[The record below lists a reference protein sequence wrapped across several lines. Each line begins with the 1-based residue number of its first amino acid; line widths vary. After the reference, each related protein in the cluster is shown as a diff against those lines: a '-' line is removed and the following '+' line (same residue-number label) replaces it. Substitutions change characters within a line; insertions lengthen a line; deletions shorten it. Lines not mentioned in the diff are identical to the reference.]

1 MPRPAR
7 KCPALRRKGMCGREI
22 PWRKLACHDCFMK
35 LPTEARAKLNDAYSR
50 KALGIITPKQLQEVI
65 ANCVELLAN
74 PKAQQ

>member
-1 MPRPAR
+1 
-7 KCPALRRKGMCGREI
+7 
-22 PWRKLACHDCFMK
+22 MK